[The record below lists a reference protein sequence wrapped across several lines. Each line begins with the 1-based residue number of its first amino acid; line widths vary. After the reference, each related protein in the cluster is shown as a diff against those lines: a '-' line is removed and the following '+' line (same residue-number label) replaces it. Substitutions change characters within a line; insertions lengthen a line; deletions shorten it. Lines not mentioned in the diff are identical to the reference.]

1 MVDWWRHHEATRGG
15 AWPSITLSRQK
26 TDELVPQT
34 KWPGHSQD
42 DKKEEIP
49 WGRANSSSGARKI
62 EREGLE
68 KWGERGRELFV
79 KGLDDLLHTTPSA
92 SSFVK
97 HPKSQRKH
105 DDKTLRSYKN
115 ACREGTVSVPHLI
128 RCHRWYSFMLWL
140 ISCDFECFTGPFV
153 TIGDLTSLK
162 NIRRLESYGEFLLD
176 LIGCQHDPPFESTPV
191 AFIMQ

>member
-1 MVDWWRHHEATRGG
+1 MLDLDFLWSIGG
-15 AWPSITLSRQK
+15 DTMKQHGEVRDHLLP
-26 TDELVPQT
+26 
-34 KWPGHSQD
+34 SQD
-42 DKKEEIP
+42 KKQMS
-49 WGRANSSSGARKI
+49 WSRRQSGQVTVKMTKRRKSHGAGPTAQVGPGKLKGG
-62 EREGLE
+62 GLE

-128 RCHRWYSFMLWL
+128 RCHRWYSFML
-140 ISCDFECFTGPFV
+140 
-153 TIGDLTSLK
+153 
-162 NIRRLESYGEFLLD
+162 
-176 LIGCQHDPPFESTPV
+176 
-191 AFIMQ
+191 